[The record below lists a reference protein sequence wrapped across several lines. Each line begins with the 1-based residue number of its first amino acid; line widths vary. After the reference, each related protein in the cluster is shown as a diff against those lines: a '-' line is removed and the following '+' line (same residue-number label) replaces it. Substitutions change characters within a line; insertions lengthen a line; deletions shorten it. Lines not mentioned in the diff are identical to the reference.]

1 MWNGDLMHTRDQ
13 RVSVR
18 SLFSLWAKQLQHH
31 ASLIKALFSVALL
44 CSEEPMVLV
53 V

>member
-13 RVSVR
+13 RFSVR
-18 SLFSLWAKQLQHH
+18 SLFSLWAKQFQHH
-31 ASLIKALFSVALL
+31 ASLIKALFSVAFL
-44 CSEEPMVLV
+44 CSEELMVLV

>member
-1 MWNGDLMHTRDQ
+1 MWDGDLMHTPDL

-18 SLFSLWAKQLQHH
+18 SLFSLWVKQLHGVTPLLQNFC
-31 ASLIKALFSVALL
+31 SLFLW
-44 CSEEPMVLV
+44 SEELMVLV